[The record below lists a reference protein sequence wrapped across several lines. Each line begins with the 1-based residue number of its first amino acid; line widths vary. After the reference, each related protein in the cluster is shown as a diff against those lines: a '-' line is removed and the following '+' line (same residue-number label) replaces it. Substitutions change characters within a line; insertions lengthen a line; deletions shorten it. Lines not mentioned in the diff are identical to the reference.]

1 MDHASKQNLLPLFCF
16 IFILNFI
23 MCGVRSSVDE
33 LKHIYITMD
42 LKARTSLV
50 GLQNSRATMTM
61 PLKKGYLMCHTQQ
74 PYISQPFLERG
85 VTLWPEFWP
94 VECGKKHWMLH
105 SSLVWCKFLLCNLLL
120 MFFLH
125 LLAGQ
130 GGLRRGLWVMGVTEP
145 QDEGSLKCHVE
156 GHWQTSILTCYVI
169 QK

>member
-1 MDHASKQNLLPLFCF
+1 MLQNIVCYLYFVLFSYL
-16 IFILNFI
+16 IFI
-23 MCGVRSSVDE
+23 MCGVRSSGDE

-42 LKARTSLV
+42 LKARTPLG

-61 PLKKGYLMCHTQQ
+61 PLKKGCLMCHTQQ
-74 PYISQPFLERG
+74 PYISQPFLEWG
-85 VTLWPEFWP
+85 VTSWPEFWP
-94 VECGKKHWMLH
+94 VECEKKHWMLH
-105 SSLVWCKFLLCNLLL
+105 SSLVWCKFLLRNLPL

-130 GGLRRGLWVMGVTEP
+130 GELRRGLWVMGVTEP
-145 QDEGSLKCHVE
+145 QDEGSLKRHVE